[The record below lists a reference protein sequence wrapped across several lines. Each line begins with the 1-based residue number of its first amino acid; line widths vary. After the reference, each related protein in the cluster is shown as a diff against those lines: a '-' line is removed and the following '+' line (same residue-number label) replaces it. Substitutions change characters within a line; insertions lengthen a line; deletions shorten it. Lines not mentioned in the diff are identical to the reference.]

1 MLCNRLKVKE
11 RISFVLCRSSH
22 VTSWKNTWRNCIL
35 MYFPFI
41 KKTSV
46 SNLWTLCV
54 CVCVCVWGKWVNNLL
69 STREHYTQERKTN
82 EWMNE
87 WIFNLVLIGK
97 THSLTENQKV
107 TAFSRKEKREK
118 MMLQREDFF
127 NCVSKCF
134 HN

>member
-22 VTSWKNTWRNCIL
+22 VTSWKNTWKNCIL

-54 CVCVCVWGKWVNNLL
+54 CVCEVSESITCYLPE
-69 STREHYTQERKTN
+69 STTPKKERQMN
-82 EWMNE
+82 EWMN
-87 WIFNLVLIGK
+87 I
-97 THSLTENQKV
+97 
-107 TAFSRKEKREK
+107 
-118 MMLQREDFF
+118 
-127 NCVSKCF
+127 
-134 HN
+134 